1 MGRSLLQ
8 GTIPMKDILDQR
20 GPIMYFIYAFAA
32 FIKSNNFLGLY
43 VIELINVLII
53 YALSFKL
60 VKAVNIEVLFP
71 YWVSLAGPVAL
82 LTTSAFSQGGSLEE
96 FGFASVLYL
105 LVVLGSSN
113 ENVTHIRPRTYYLL
127 GLNMSLLFWLKYT
140 LAGSYVLFFLTVVIL
155 LL

>member
-8 GTIPMKDILDQR
+8 GTIPIKDILDQR

-60 VKAVNIEVLFP
+60 VKAVNIEVLSPILGELSRASGTFDDIC
-71 YWVSLAGPVAL
+71 L
-82 LTTSAFSQGGSLEE
+82 LTRGIA
-96 FGFASVLYL
+96 
-105 LVVLGSSN
+105 
-113 ENVTHIRPRTYYLL
+113 
-127 GLNMSLLFWLKYT
+127 
-140 LAGSYVLFFLTVVIL
+140 
-155 LL
+155 